1 MMQSIINMYGLGAVS
16 VRQVM
21 GLVEEALCDIIDVEY
36 EDLSDELEKID
47 NYQISN
53 LLRGSSRINLIVI

>member
-1 MMQSIINMYGLGAVS
+1 MQSIINMYGLGAVS